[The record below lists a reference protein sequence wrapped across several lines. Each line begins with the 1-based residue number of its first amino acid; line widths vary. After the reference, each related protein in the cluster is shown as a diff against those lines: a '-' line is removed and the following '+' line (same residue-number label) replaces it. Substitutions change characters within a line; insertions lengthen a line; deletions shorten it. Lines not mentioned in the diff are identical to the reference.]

1 MNNGF
6 LQRFYVI
13 ELTINAWD
21 KNDPRNA
28 DLIRHDVCDL
38 RPIFANEFDKIYI
51 RRNAYV
57 RKISFEN
64 DLEKLKN
71 GSYLEGTEIP
81 SLEQIQ
87 TESDNEDTEYFSFE
101 SDTDTYVS
109 ITSD

>member
-1 MNNGF
+1 M
-6 LQRFYVI
+6 
-13 ELTINAWD
+13 NAWD

-71 GSYLEGTEIP
+71 GSYLEGRGSHSGIWADNYP
-81 SLEQIQ
+81 GRIINFWDFGQNYCRR
-87 TESDNEDTEYFSFE
+87 ESKLPK
-101 SDTDTYVS
+101 SDFH
-109 ITSD
+109 